1 VERENQP
8 DAKVIMGVNHTI
20 NVPHR
25 IQLAESTDVFELLLN
40 SETAGVGYCDI
51 RERFSYPTNVWPINS
66 YSVLLHPSLPNKK
79 NE

>member
-20 NVPHR
+20 NVPHQ

-51 RERFSYPTNVWPINS
+51 RERFFYPILNVCPVNS
-66 YSVLLHPSLPNKK
+66 YSSLSNKK
-79 NE
+79 DE